1 MRIHARRKYLPSGNH
16 VERLFTRRAPSGG
29 RMADNPCP
37 SCGKTM
43 EQGFLVAENFVEGA
57 RWTKVKTRFGTGGDK
72 LVPPDALGNQ
82 YIPGFRC
89 TGCKLLLLF
98 Y

>member
-1 MRIHARRKYLPSGNH
+1 
-16 VERLFTRRAPSGG
+16 
-29 RMADNPCP
+29 
-37 SCGKTM
+37 M
-43 EQGFLVAENFVEGA
+43 EQGFVVAENFVEGA
-57 RWTKVKTRFGTGGDK
+57 RWTKQKSRFGTGGERI
-72 LVPPDALGNQ
+72 VEPDMLGNQ

>member
-1 MRIHARRKYLPSGNH
+1 
-16 VERLFTRRAPSGG
+16 
-29 RMADNPCP
+29 
-37 SCGKTM
+37 M
-43 EQGFLVAENFVEGA
+43 EKGFLVAENFVEGA
-57 RWTKVKTRFGTGGDK
+57 RWTAQKTRFGTGGEK

-82 YIPGFRC
+82 YIQGFRC